1 MNTKS
6 AFVAIVGKANVG
18 KSSLLNTLL
27 GEKIAI
33 VSSKPQTTRTR
44 ITGVLTENE
53 YQWVFLDTPGIH
65 KAKTKLSA
73 HMNKV
78 VTTSV
83 SDVDLAF
90 FVVEPM
96 GRLNE
101 EEQALLEQF
110 RALSLPVL
118 LVINKIDLVDE
129 EKLLA
134 RIAEISALY
143 DFAAVLPISVTESR
157 GISDLMDELRQNTE
171 EGPHFFPDD
180 TLTDQPER
188 TIAAEI
194 IREKILRNM
203 RDEIPH
209 GTAVDIEKMRERDNG
224 GILDIEATIYCE
236 KESHKGMIIG
246 KGGAMLK
253 KIASEARTELEAFL
267 EARINLKCWVKVRDD
282 WRNSENAIKQVGLRY
297 EEES

>member
-18 KSSLLNTLL
+18 KSSLLNALL

-134 RIAEISALY
+134 RIAEISAL
-143 DFAAVLPISVTESR
+143 
-157 GISDLMDELRQNTE
+157 
-171 EGPHFFPDD
+171 
-180 TLTDQPER
+180 
-188 TIAAEI
+188 
-194 IREKILRNM
+194 
-203 RDEIPH
+203 
-209 GTAVDIEKMRERDNG
+209 
-224 GILDIEATIYCE
+224 
-236 KESHKGMIIG
+236 
-246 KGGAMLK
+246 
-253 KIASEARTELEAFL
+253 
-267 EARINLKCWVKVRDD
+267 
-282 WRNSENAIKQVGLRY
+282 
-297 EEES
+297 

>member
-18 KSSLLNTLL
+18 KSSLLNVLL

-44 ITGVLTENE
+44 ITGVLTEEE

-65 KAKTKLSA
+65 KARTKLSD

-78 VTTSV
+78 VTASV
-83 SDVDLAF
+83 SDVDLAL

-101 EEQALLEQF
+101 EETALIDQF
-110 RALSLPVL
+110 RALSLPAL
-118 LVINKIDLVDE
+118 LVINKIDLIDQE
-129 EKLLA
+129 QLLA
-134 RIAEISALY
+134 RIAEISPLY
-143 DFAAVLPISVTESR
+143 DFAAVLPVSVTE
-157 GISDLMDELRQNTE
+157 GKGVQDLMEELRKNTE

-188 TIAAEI
+188 AIAAEI

-209 GTAVDIEKMRERDNG
+209 GTAVTIEKMRERDNG

-236 KESHKGMIIG
+236 KDSHKGMIIG
-246 KGGAMLK
+246 RGGAMLK
-253 KIASEARTELEAFL
+253 KIASEARADLEAFL
-267 EARINLKCWVKVRDD
+267 ETIINLKCWVKVRDD
-282 WRNSENAIKQVGLRY
+282 WRNSENAIKQVGLVY
-297 EEES
+297 DE

>member
-18 KSSLLNTLL
+18 KSSLLNALL

-44 ITGVLTENE
+44 ITGVLTEEE

-65 KAKTKLSA
+65 KARTKLSD

-83 SDVDLAF
+83 SDVDLAL

-96 GRLNE
+96 GRLHE
-101 EEQALLEQF
+101 EETALIDQF

-118 LVINKIDLVDE
+118 LVINKIDLIDQE
-129 EKLLA
+129 QLLA
-134 RIAEISALY
+134 RIAEISPLY
-143 DFAAVLPISVTESR
+143 DFAAVLPVSVTE
-157 GISDLMDELRQNTE
+157 GKGVQDLMEELRKNTE

-188 TIAAEI
+188 AIAAEI

-209 GTAVDIEKMRERDNG
+209 GTAVTIEKMRERDNG

-236 KESHKGMIIG
+236 KDSHKGMIIG
-246 KGGAMLK
+246 RGGAMLK
-253 KIASEARTELEAFL
+253 KIASEARADLEAFL
-267 EARINLKCWVKVRDD
+267 ETKINLKCWVKVRDD
-282 WRNSENAIKQVGLRY
+282 WRNSENAIKQVGLVY
-297 EEES
+297 DE

>member
-6 AFVAIVGKANVG
+6 AFVAIVGKPNVG

-44 ITGVLTENE
+44 ITGVLTEDV
-53 YQWVFLDTPGIH
+53 YQWVFLDTPGFH
-65 KAKTKLSA
+65 KPKTKLSG

-83 SDVDLAF
+83 ADVDLAL

-96 GRLNE
+96 GKMTE
-101 EEQALLEQF
+101 EELSLVEQF
-110 RALSLPVL
+110 QSRRLPAI
-118 LVINKIDLVDE
+118 LVVNKIDLITKE
-129 EKLLA
+129 QLLS
-134 RIAEISALY
+134 RIAELSALY
-143 DFAAVLPISVTESR
+143 PFRAVVPISVAEGE
-157 GISDLMDELRQNTE
+157 GIPALMDELRAHTE

-188 TIAAEI
+188 AIAAEI

-209 GTAVDIEKMRERDNG
+209 GTAVDIEKMREREQG

-236 KESHKGMIIG
+236 RDSHKGMIIG

-253 KIASEARTELEAFL
+253 IIASEARADLEAFL
-267 EARINLKCWVKVRDD
+267 DARVNLKCWVKVRDD
-282 WRNSENAIKQVGLRY
+282 WRNSEKAIRQVGLRY
-297 EEES
+297 EE